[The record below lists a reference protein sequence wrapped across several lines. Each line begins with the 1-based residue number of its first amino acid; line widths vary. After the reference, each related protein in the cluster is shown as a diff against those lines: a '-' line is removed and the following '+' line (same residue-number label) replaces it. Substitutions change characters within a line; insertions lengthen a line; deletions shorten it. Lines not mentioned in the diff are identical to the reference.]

1 MLNSKRRLELAKH
14 NTSLLQKTLVNEFIS
29 LKIKLLKEEKIES
42 VYQNI
47 LASEKQLIEM
57 IPEAKPYLDNL
68 EFWQPSFEDF
78 DTPIDFSEHKTPK
91 NKK

>member
-14 NTSLLQKTLVNEFIS
+14 NTNLLQKTLVNEFIS

-47 LASEKQLIEM
+47 LASHI
-57 IPEAKPYLDNL
+57 
-68 EFWQPSFEDF
+68 
-78 DTPIDFSEHKTPK
+78 
-91 NKK
+91 